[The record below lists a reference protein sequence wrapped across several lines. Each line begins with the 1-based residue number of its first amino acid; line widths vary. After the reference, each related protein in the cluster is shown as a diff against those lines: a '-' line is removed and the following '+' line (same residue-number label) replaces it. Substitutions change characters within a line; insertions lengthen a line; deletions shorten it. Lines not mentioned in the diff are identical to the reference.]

1 MGDLHQATLSSRP
14 GTEEAVVSETTKA
27 RTRRERQYT
36 TVLTGEKFSYWNGLQ
51 LLAIHPDRDRA
62 VIDEFNFHIRAKN
75 AVCNC

>member
-36 TVLTGEKFSYWNGLQ
+36 TVLTGEKFSYWNDLQ
-51 LLAIHPDRDRA
+51 LFAIHPDGDRA
-62 VIDEFNFHIRAKN
+62 VIE
-75 AVCNC
+75 